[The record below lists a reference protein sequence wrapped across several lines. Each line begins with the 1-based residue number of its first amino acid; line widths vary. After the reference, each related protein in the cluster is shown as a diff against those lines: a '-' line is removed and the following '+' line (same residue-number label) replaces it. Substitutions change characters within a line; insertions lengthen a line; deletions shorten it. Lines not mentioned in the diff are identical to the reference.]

1 MAIEIWLALAVMAVI
16 TFATRAGGLVIMSRV
31 SISPRV
37 ERFLEAL
44 SGSVLVAI
52 AVPATVNGDIAT
64 KIAVAASVVAMF
76 AFKNTL
82 LAMSLG
88 VLVAAVVR
96 TITT

>member
-1 MAIEIWLALAVMAVI
+1 MAMT

-31 SISPRV
+31 PISPRV

-64 KIAVAASVVAMF
+64 KIAVAASVITMM

-82 LAMSLG
+82 LAMLLG
-88 VLVAAVVR
+88 VVVAALVR
-96 TITT
+96 TMTT

>member
-1 MAIEIWLALAVMAVI
+1 MPIEVWLALAVMAVT

-31 SISPRV
+31 PISPRV

-52 AVPATVNGDIAT
+52 AAPATVNGDIAT
-64 KIAVAASVVAMF
+64 KIAVAASVVTMM

-82 LAMSLG
+82 LAMLLG
-88 VLVAAVVR
+88 VVVAALVR
-96 TITT
+96 TMTA

>member
-1 MAIEIWLALAVMAVI
+1 MPIEVWLALAVMAVT

-31 SISPRV
+31 PISPRV

-64 KIAVAASVVAMF
+64 KIAVAASVITMM

-82 LAMSLG
+82 LAMLLG
-88 VLVAAVVR
+88 VVVAALVR
-96 TITT
+96 TMTT

>member
-1 MAIEIWLALAVMAVI
+1 
-16 TFATRAGGLVIMSRV
+16 
-31 SISPRV
+31 V

-64 KIAVAASVVAMF
+64 KIAVAASVITMM

-82 LAMSLG
+82 LAMLLG
-88 VLVAAVVR
+88 VVVAALVR
-96 TITT
+96 TMTT